1 MANSKDKPNRSPSD
15 AQIEIR
21 KVLTEGVETRGYDGG
36 KPRTPAGSNGDK
48 PWQPPKKET
57 TPSNRKK

>member
-1 MANSKDKPNRSPSD
+1 MADPKDKPRDVPKGLPRRINLSF
-15 AQIEIR
+15 
-21 KVLTEGVETRGYDGG
+21 DGG

-48 PWQPPKKET
+48 KWEPPKKET